1 MCKDLLAEIPDTPRW
16 HPCYFSPGTPRCGEI
31 LVSFAV
37 ADHDFVFP
45 QQYKAVDLRAK
56 VNFRDFEVNMLVL
69 GLRDLASPGILPV
82 KKAFVNFNIKSL
94 VPPNGP
100 AVKNIQTEPTAP
112 GSNPTLNTTMKFGI
126 PLPTDPLYCPR
137 LACTVYDC
145 IFKGW
150 SQP

>member
-1 MCKDLLAEIPDTPRW
+1 MCVHLLAEIPDVPRW
-16 HPCYFSPGTPRCGEI
+16 HPCFYIPGTPRCGEI

-45 QQYKAVDLRAK
+45 QVYKHVDLRAK

-82 KKAFVNFNIKSL
+82 KKAFVCFNIKSL

-100 AVKNIQTEPTAP
+100 AVKNI
-112 GSNPTLNTTMKFGI
+112 
-126 PLPTDPLYCPR
+126 
-137 LACTVYDC
+137 
-145 IFKGW
+145 
-150 SQP
+150 